1 MAQNIQPSTTPPLA
15 RREDTGM
22 RKELRAPMR
31 VAPRCAIYE
40 SDDDLV
46 VLADLPGCRSEN
58 STVQFQNDTLTV
70 RGKRPGIATG
80 EAVFGDTRPV
90 EYERS
95 VLLPK
100 GLEAERIQAT
110 MKNGVL
116 TVTLPKSAAIRP
128 RTVKIAQA

>member
-1 MAQNIQPSTTPPLA
+1 MAQNIQPTTPLA
-15 RREDTGM
+15 RRDDTST
-22 RKELRAPMR
+22 RKQLQTPMR

-40 SDDDLV
+40 SDDDIV
-46 VLADLPGCRSEN
+46 VLADLPGCRSDN
-58 STVQFQNDTLTV
+58 STVQFQNDPLTV

-80 EAVFGDTRPV
+80 EPVFGDTRPV

-100 GLEAERIQAT
+100 GLEAERIQAS

-116 TVTLPKSAAIRP
+116 AVTLPKSAAIKP
-128 RTVKIAQA
+128 RTVRIAQA